1 MPILPDLKTERLLL
15 RDWRGAD
22 FSAFCALNADPQ
34 VARYLP
40 GPLNAAQSQGFF
52 ERITAH
58 IVQHGLGLFAV
69 VPKDEPQRLIGYC
82 GLNLPSFKAPFT
94 PCTEIGWRLL
104 PSFWNQGLTTEAA
117 RAVLQWGFEGKKL
130 GEILAFTVPEN
141 GASRRVME
149 KLGMRRDEAGDFLH
163 PTLPPAHPL
172 AAHVLY
178 RLDAARFRSLV
189 AQRLDGVE

>member
-94 PCTEIGWRLL
+94 PLHRDRL
-104 PSFWNQGLTTEAA
+104 AA
-117 RAVLQWGFEGKKL
+117 LAVLLESGADDRSGARRFAVGF
-130 GEILAFTVPEN
+130 
-141 GASRRVME
+141 
-149 KLGMRRDEAGDFLH
+149 
-163 PTLPPAHPL
+163 
-172 AAHVLY
+172 
-178 RLDAARFRSLV
+178 
-189 AQRLDGVE
+189 